1 MWLTTE
7 PANLVDNSYPGVVKK
22 FIEKTEKPKKVPKKR
37 KVPKENVDPK
47 QAKLNFAVGQ
57 MNIKKKK
64 KDPVDA
70 LKETNDVCSL
80 VDSFSGTFVFVFLMD
95 KCFNSN
101 FFQNWILMMKTKI
114 KKVIPWPTLT
124 TMIMNMM
131 VSPAPW
137 IIFHFMK
144 NMYRILK
151 RII

>member
-47 QAKLNFAVGQ
+47 QAKLNFGQ

-114 KKVIPWPTLT
+114 KKVIPWPT
-124 TMIMNMM
+124 
-131 VSPAPW
+131 
-137 IIFHFMK
+137 
-144 NMYRILK
+144 
-151 RII
+151 